1 MIAPLGGF
9 GLRGMLWY
17 QGESNTGDGAAYAA
31 PLRALR
37 EDWRRQFGA
46 RTPLLLVQL
55 AGYGQPPAAPADS
68 GWAQV
73 REAQRRVAAEDAQS
87 GLAIAIDIGDAYDIH
102 PPNKQELGRRR
113 RAWRAMWCTASR
125 VWHRRARERSP
136 PCGRPRAS
144 PLRSR
149 MSKARSPRPAH
160 CVRSALN
167 CARPGAI
174 RATASTP
181 MPDWMRAGSCCAAR
195 CPRAQRMCAT
205 AGPMARCAR
214 CATQRAPAGPF
225 ELPIA
230 EAEARR

>member
-1 MIAPLGGF
+1 MIAPLGAF
-9 GLRGMLWY
+9 GCAACCGIRVNRTPVMARRTRRGCVLR
-17 QGESNTGDGAAYAA
+17 D
-31 PLRALR
+31 
-37 EDWRRQFGA
+37 DWRRQFGA

-55 AGYGQPPAAPADS
+55 ASYGQPPVAPADS

-73 REAQRRVAAEDAQS
+73 RESQRRVAAEDAQS

-102 PPNKQELGRRR
+102 PPNKQGSAPPGARGPPGGVRREGSGTVRGRG
-113 RAWRAMWCTASR
+113 
-125 VWHRRARERSP
+125 RSP
-136 PCGRPRAS
+136 PCGRPRPS

-167 CARPGAI
+167 CARPGAM
-174 RATASTP
+174 RTTASTP
-181 MPDWMRAGSCCAAR
+181 KPNWMRAGSCCAAR
-195 CPRAQRMCAT
+195 GRRTQRTSVLLGRWPGVHA
-205 AGPMARCAR
+205 ARS
-214 CATQRAPAGPF
+214 QRAPAGPF